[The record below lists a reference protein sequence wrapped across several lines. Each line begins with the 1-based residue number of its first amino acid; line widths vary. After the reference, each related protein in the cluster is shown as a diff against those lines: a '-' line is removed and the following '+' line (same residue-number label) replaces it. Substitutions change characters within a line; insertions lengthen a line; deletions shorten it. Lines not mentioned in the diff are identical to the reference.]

1 MTTNEERR
9 RYFRITDTL
18 GVAWR
23 ALSEEELQEGSALAN
38 KPTDIYSLLG
48 SLENK
53 ISHRLGQFRIKD
65 PAAAELFDLM
75 NQKLNCMVNQMEA
88 ESVLVKKMAHRMQE
102 VNISACGVGFG
113 VDTVLSP
120 EQLIL
125 LDFVLYPSNAHIT
138 CYGRVVS
145 CDAAEDSDVSG
156 SDPQY
161 YTRIDFY
168 ELDEA
173 DQEVLIQH
181 IVKRQGSLIRSA

>member
-1 MTTNEERR
+1 MTNSEERR
-9 RYFRITDTL
+9 RFFRINDTL

-23 ALSEEELQEGSALAN
+23 ELNEEELREGNALAN

-53 ISHRLGQFRIKD
+53 ISHRLGQYRIKD
-65 PAAAELFDLM
+65 PMAAELFDLI

-88 ESVLVKKMAHRMQE
+88 ESVMVKKLAHRMQE
-102 VNISACGVGFG
+102 VNISACGLGFG
-113 VDTVLSP
+113 VDTALSV

-125 LDFVLYPSNAHIT
+125 LDFVLHPSNAHIT

-145 CDAAEDSDVSG
+145 CEAAPEGSAPDSALSH
-156 SDPQY
+156 Y
-161 YTRIDFY
+161 ARIDFY
-168 ELDEA
+168 ELDEV

-181 IVKRQGSLIRSA
+181 IVKRQGSLIRSV